1 MRFYKLVMKKIGII
15 TFHASHN
22 YGSVLQAYALQK
34 KLTVEGYDVK
44 IINYRTDV
52 QKACYPLKQKYTGAK
67 GMLRTLWQKAIF
79 KKLKRRYYGFEQF
92 INEILP
98 TTKEVKNQEELKQYA
113 TAFDVYVCGS
123 DQIWNPACQDFSPAY
138 YLNFV
143 EGKRTVAYAPSLGKA
158 EFEKKDEALIASLLK
173 NVDYVSV
180 REKKG
185 ADLLEK
191 LTDKPV
197 ENVCDP
203 VILLDK
209 KYWDEVAV
217 KPDIKQPYLLCYFL
231 DNNHGNYGY
240 LELIAKTLNLK
251 IVVLNERIRD
261 FFKLGYR
268 KEYGALPFEFVGL
281 IKYASFVYTNSFH
294 ATAFSTIFN
303 VPFASMVAEKEG
315 VHNNNDSRK
324 IDFLNAV
331 GLSENVKKVLSAE
344 EIVALS
350 KTNFSEANICLE
362 KLRDKSH
369 TYLIGAV
376 DND

>member
-1 MRFYKLVMKKIGII
+1 M

-34 KLTVEGYDVK
+34 KLTVEGYNVK
-44 IINYRTDV
+44 ILNYRTDL
-52 QKACYPLKQKYTGAK
+52 QKACYPLKRKYK
-67 GMLRTLWQKAIF
+67 GVKGGIRTLWQKAIF

-92 INEILP
+92 INETLL
-98 TTKEVKNQEELKQYA
+98 TTDEIKNEAELQQY
-113 TAFDVYVCGS
+113 TTFFDVYVCGS
-123 DQIWNPACQDFSPAY
+123 DQIWNPSCLDFSPAY

-158 EFEKKDEALIASLLK
+158 EFSEGDETLIASLLK
-173 NVDYVSV
+173 NVDYISV

-185 ADLLEK
+185 AELLSK

-197 ENVCDP
+197 KNVCDP
-203 VILLDK
+203 VILLEK

-217 KPDIKQPYLLCYFL
+217 KPNIKQPYLLCYFL
-231 DNNHGNYGY
+231 DNNHGNYAY

-251 IVVLNERIRD
+251 VVVLNERIRD
-261 FFKLGYR
+261 FFKIGYR

-294 ATAFSTIFN
+294 ATAFSSIFN
-303 VPFASMVAEKEG
+303 VPFVSMIAENER
-315 VHNNNDSRK
+315 VYNNNDSRK

-331 GLSENVKKVLSAE
+331 GLSSNYRKTLTAE
-344 EIVALS
+344 EIMVLS
-350 KTNFSEANICLE
+350 KTDFFITNKRLNLMKNDSEA
-362 KLRDKSH
+362 
-369 TYLIGAV
+369 YLLGAIE
-376 DND
+376 NE